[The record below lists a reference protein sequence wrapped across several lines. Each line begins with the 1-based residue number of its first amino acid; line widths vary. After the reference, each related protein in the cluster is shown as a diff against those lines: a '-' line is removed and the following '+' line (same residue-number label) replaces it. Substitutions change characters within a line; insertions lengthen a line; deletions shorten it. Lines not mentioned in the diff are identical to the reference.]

1 MESCATL
8 AATTPLLDT
17 IKSKACMQRADK
29 MQMSSGPSVD
39 NNCRKAS
46 WALCSQ
52 VFENSKGWH
61 GLSQWVR
68 STGSPRNL
76 IWDLRPCEK
85 HGWPQA
91 KEIEMAKQLTALR
104 DDSMMKRTV
113 SANTAQRCQSGNST
127 SKGLGAGCP
136 RPRLAKSPVLPQVF
150 GRRNF
155 LAPHNPRMTCN
166 TACLESRA
174 TRWPDARCTSCTQD
188 AEFQPNTK

>member
-76 IWDLRPCEK
+76 IWDLLPCEK

-104 DDSMMKRTV
+104 DDSMKRTV
-113 SANTAQRCQSGNST
+113 SANSANSANSAHSTALSKWKT
-127 SKGLGAGCP
+127 SKGLGAGSP
-136 RPRLAKSPVLPQVF
+136 RPRLAKEPSSATFWPRSLF
-150 GRRNF
+150 GP
-155 LAPHNPRMTCN
+155 A
-166 TACLESRA
+166 
-174 TRWPDARCTSCTQD
+174 
-188 AEFQPNTK
+188 QPTHDLQHCVS